1 MTYLDPE
8 ESGRD
13 EGAVLMNW
21 FMLLWGAAAL
31 AHGAA
36 LAANLR
42 GYADMWLRW
51 LTGGLD
57 RQPVQHFNADAR
69 QWRSGRAGLALNVS
83 MLRAVGGVLAVAGAV
98 GLVQGFGLFSGI

>member
-1 MTYLDPE
+1 
-8 ESGRD
+8 
-13 EGAVLMNW
+13 VLVNW
-21 FMLLWGAAAL
+21 FMLLWGGAAL

-57 RQPVQHFNADAR
+57 RRPVQHFDANAH
-69 QWRSGRAGLALNVS
+69 QWRGGRAGLVPDVR
-83 MLRAVGGVLAVAGAV
+83 MLRAIGGVLAVVGAV
-98 GLVQGFGLFSGI
+98 ALVLGFGLFSTF